1 VEVEQDSVRPGR
13 KRSQERRLAIL
24 TASFELFS
32 EVGYPGLTIEG
43 IAARAGCGKQT
54 IYRWWPSKADVLLDA
69 LATKADMHVPLTN
82 QGSYEADVRIFLR
95 DSFALARRP
104 QVIDML
110 CALMAEA
117 QTDPGFGHRF
127 RGGFLQRRRDALST
141 ILSRAVERG
150 DLPNHLAPSTVLD
163 IVFGV
168 IWYRMLA
175 TRQPLDQALLAEL
188 MQTLTG
194 THQADYRERS
204 PDTS

>member
-1 VEVEQDSVRPGR
+1 VRPGR

>member
-1 VEVEQDSVRPGR
+1 VRPGR

-194 THQADYRERS
+194 TRQAEHGERP

>member
-1 VEVEQDSVRPGR
+1 MNVEQDSVRPGR
-13 KRSQERRLAIL
+13 KRSQDSRLAIL
-24 TASFELFS
+24 TASFELFG
-32 EVGYPGLTIEG
+32 EVGYAALTIEG

-82 QGSYEADVRIFLR
+82 HSSYEADVRIFLR
-95 DSFALARRP
+95 DTFALARRP

-117 QTDPGFGHRF
+117 QTDPGFGDRF
-127 RGGFLQRRRDALST
+127 QGAFLQRRREALTT

-150 DLPNHLAPSTVLD
+150 DLPRHLAPSTVLD

-194 THQADYRERS
+194 TRQAEHGERP